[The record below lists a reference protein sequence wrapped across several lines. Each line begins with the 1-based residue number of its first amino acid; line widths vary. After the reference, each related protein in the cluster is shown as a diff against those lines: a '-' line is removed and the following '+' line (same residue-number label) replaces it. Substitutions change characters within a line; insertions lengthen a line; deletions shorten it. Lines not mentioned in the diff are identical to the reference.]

1 MRLSACRGGPHG
13 RDFLMRLFICSVYHP
28 VEGHGVDEL
37 VSVCQGVGARMLADV
52 LCEPCGC
59 IANLSCV
66 RVLIRRSGTGAP
78 SVTGASIAARTLVLH
93 KHHYWYYSAAFCMGI
108 VASAASQR
116 RYTMYR
122 SCVVACALI
131 STGLP
136 LASAL
141 CEQQGGSSGRCT
153 LGHYYDGYDDDDD

>member
-1 MRLSACRGGPHG
+1 MLLSACRGGLYG
-13 RDFLMRLFICSVYHP
+13 RDFLMRLCIWSVYHP

-93 KHHYWYYSAAFCMGI
+93 KHHYWFASRCTSLHVTAYCMYDIDRKFLEFCYPPGLQLR
-108 VASAASQR
+108 V
-116 RYTMYR
+116 TD
-122 SCVVACALI
+122 VLVACQH
-131 STGLP
+131 SSQP
-136 LASAL
+136 LAARLANTVLAL
-141 CEQQGGSSGRCT
+141 
-153 LGHYYDGYDDDDD
+153 L